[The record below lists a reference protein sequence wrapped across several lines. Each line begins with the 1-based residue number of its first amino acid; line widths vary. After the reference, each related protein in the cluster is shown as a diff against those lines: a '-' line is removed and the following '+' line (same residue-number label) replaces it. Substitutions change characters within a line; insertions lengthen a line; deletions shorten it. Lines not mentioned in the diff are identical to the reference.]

1 MIEQIRRFQEFLIEL
16 GVARSVLALPAP
28 RTLAIEDGT
37 SRDAGHTTL
46 FSQAVVEPEIVNV
59 SRDLFASGHYNLAV
73 AEAFKA
79 LDKFVE
85 AKAGTEKTGAS
96 GMRQAFSPKDP
107 LLYWTERRTTSERD
121 EQEGYDHIYA
131 GAMLGIRN
139 PTTHEFNWVD
149 NDQLALEL
157 LIFAQ
162 HLLRKAKVAQKQSS
176 VDGHA

>member
-1 MIEQIRRFQEFLIEL
+1 MIDRLRRFQEFLVEL

-28 RTLAIEDGT
+28 RTLSIEDGT
-37 SRDAGHTTL
+37 SRDALHTTL
-46 FSQAVVEPEIVNV
+46 FAQAVLEPEIVNV
-59 SRDLFASGHYNLAV
+59 ARDLFASGHYNLAV

-79 LDKFVE
+79 VDKYVE
-85 AKAGTEKTGAS
+85 SKAKTGKS
-96 GMRQAFSPKDP
+96 GTNGMREAFGPKNPILCWSDR
-107 LLYWTERRTTSERD
+107 LTQSERD

-157 LIFAQ
+157 LVFAQ
-162 HLLRKAKVAQKQSS
+162 HLLRKVKHAKKIR
-176 VDGHA
+176 

>member
-1 MIEQIRRFQEFLIEL
+1 MIEAVRRFQEFLVEL

-37 SRDAGHTTL
+37 SRDAAHTTL
-46 FSQAVVEPEIVNV
+46 FAQAVVEPEIVNV

-79 LDKFVE
+79 VDKFVE
-85 AKAGTEKTGAS
+85 AKAKTGKS
-96 GMRQAFSPKDP
+96 GAKAMRDAFGPSNPILCWSDRQ
-107 LLYWTERRTTSERD
+107 TVSQRD

-131 GAMLGIRN
+131 GAMLGVRN

-157 LIFAQ
+157 LFFAQ
-162 HLLRKAKVAQKQSS
+162 HLLRKAKAAKKIR
-176 VDGHA
+176 

>member
-1 MIEQIRRFQEFLIEL
+1 MLEQLRRFQEFLVEL

-46 FSQAVVEPEIVNV
+46 FSQTVVENEIVSV
-59 SRDLFASGHYNLAV
+59 SRDLFASGHYNIAV

-85 AKAGTEKTGAS
+85 TKAGTGKS
-96 GMRQAFSPKDP
+96 GTDSMREAFSPKNP
-107 LLYWTERRTTSERD
+107 ILCWSSRSTSSERD
-121 EQEGYDHIYA
+121 EQEGYGHIYA

-157 LIFAQ
+157 LVFAQ
-162 HLLRKAKVAQKQSS
+162 HLLRKAKLANKLR
-176 VDGHA
+176 